1 MSGAS
6 WGPLGSSAPGSGV
19 GGNLRATGQPP
30 GLGLHGQGL
39 TAGVVT
45 PWLGPQGGRWAPGL
59 AVRPRGG
66 RARPRRQLTTL
77 PAERPAWDQP
87 PWQ

>member
-19 GGNLRATGQPP
+19 GGNLRATGRPP

-45 PWLGPQGGRWAPGL
+45 PWLGLQGGRWAPGL
-59 AVRPRGG
+59 VRPRGG